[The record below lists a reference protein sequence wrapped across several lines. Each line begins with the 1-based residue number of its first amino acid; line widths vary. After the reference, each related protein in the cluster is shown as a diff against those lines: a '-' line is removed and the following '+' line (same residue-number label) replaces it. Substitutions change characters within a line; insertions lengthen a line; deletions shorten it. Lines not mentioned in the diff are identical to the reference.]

1 MNSWFNYLAWKANHY
16 RHRHKIRVP
25 IDRLDSHLGRKVTS
39 THVESLVIPVVGADY
54 VDEGTL
60 AAVFADRFYP
70 ELKEIVV
77 VTDRPA
83 LEFRG
88 LPEKAVVRTV
98 QVNDFVPKHHAYTG
112 IFRSRLIKLIAPLQA
127 HHERIL
133 MIDSDLMILQ
143 TLTIPFADQ
152 CLFGC
157 FRRGK
162 MISKV
167 NKAGE
172 TKPSELLGTYRP
184 YLWEHLNGAFLA
196 ATLSTWTRLS
206 PAWIATYIGIWSKLA
221 DNQPPTDQLPLCCA
235 LDYLDLSTVDLG
247 DWVNWPVS
255 KKIGGISAT
264 VPSEV
269 IGAHGGFPLSEWQ
282 RYLNDKGSVMNF
294 IAPEQTRK
302 LRYLTDVEKGGA

>member
-1 MNSWFNYLAWKANHY
+1 MKSWLNYLAWRTNY
-16 RHRHKIRVP
+16 FRHRHQIRVSL
-25 IDRLDSHLGRKVTS
+25 DRLDSHLGRKVAA
-39 THVESLVIPVVGADY
+39 THVESLVIPVVGSDY
-54 VDEGTL
+54 IGEGTL

-77 VTDRPA
+77 VSDCA
-83 LEFRG
+83 SSAFCD
-88 LPEKAVVRTV
+88 LPDKAIVRTV
-98 QVNDFVPKHHAYTG
+98 HVNDFVPTTHAYTG
-112 IFRSRLIKLIAPLQA
+112 IFRSRLIKLVAPLQA
-127 HHERIL
+127 RHERIL

-143 TLTIPFADQ
+143 TLTIPFVDG

-167 NKAGE
+167 HKSGQ
-172 TKPSELLGTYRP
+172 KRPSELHGTYRP

-196 ATLSTWTRLS
+196 ATQSTWKRLS
-206 PAWIATYIGIWSKLA
+206 PAWIATYIGIWNKLA

-235 LDYLDLSTVDLG
+235 LDYLGLSTVDLG

-264 VPSEV
+264 VPPEV
-269 IGAHGGFPLSEWQ
+269 IGAHGGFPLSEWR
-282 RYLNDKGSVMNF
+282 RYLNDKESVMSF
-294 IAPEQTRK
+294 ISPEQTRK
-302 LRYLTDVEKGGA
+302 LRYLTDVEKGEA